1 MTIEIDS
8 NFDISHETLRQINY
22 LKQKLL
28 PLRSI
33 FAALDLILNTLDHVV
48 QWHPSANQRDQV
60 LTALCNL
67 RNESLAH
74 AENSRYLLQF
84 SERIR
89 MQTSDTLSLKN
100 QDISVQQNNQL
111 YELAQSSARDSF
123 SIRAIT
129 VLTLIYLPFSFV
141 AVSVSQDQPQKESS

>member
-1 MTIEIDS
+1 
-8 NFDISHETLRQINY
+8 
-22 LKQKLL
+22 
-28 PLRSI
+28 
-33 FAALDLILNTLDHVV
+33 
-48 QWHPSANQRDQV
+48 
-60 LTALCNL
+60 
-67 RNESLAH
+67 
-74 AENSRYLLQF
+74 
-84 SERIR
+84 